1 MPATHNEAAV
11 KKKEKT
17 KKDSYSVVQTTLEL
31 TLKVKGSED

>member
-11 KKKEKT
+11 KKERKD